1 MGGFSCVGFFES
13 LKVSAPPPDV
23 IKVLMA
29 SVSSA
34 LAVALITWAA
44 MLPAQI
50 QKIEDF
56 KVAVDARVAAVEKRQ
71 EAYLTSQQSIQIE
84 LARLSSA
91 VDHIRTD
98 AAEIKRDMKS
108 LTYKPSLI
116 RNKDTDQ

>member
-1 MGGFSCVGFFES
+1 MGGFSCVGFLES

-23 IKVLMA
+23 IKALIV

-34 LAVALITWAA
+34 VAVALIMWAA

-84 LARLSSA
+84 LARLSAA

-116 RNKDTDQ
+116 RNKDSDQ